1 MSPNLLQR
9 CCPWILLLAL
19 PAETLT
25 AADSFPPEG
34 TRPLPVRIESGAD
47 QLDLFIGKKR
57 FCRYVF
63 RDEQISRPYFAHLVA
78 PCGMQVTRRHPPVE
92 GEDATDHATFH
103 PGLWTGFGDIS
114 GHDYWRLKA
123 QVKHVKF
130 LEAPRAGPGWASF
143 TSSNDY
149 LSTDGETTI
158 CREQFTFILLVRETG
173 YLVLW
178 ESTFSAVGK
187 EAVFG
192 DQEEMGL
199 GVRVA
204 TPLAV
209 TNGGRIVDSEGRL
222 NGKGVWGRQS
232 NWCDYHGRTGEFL
245 LGVTL
250 MPHPENFRSSWYHA
264 RDYGFVAAN
273 PFGRNAFT
281 RQEKSRLV
289 VPAGKPLRLRFAV
302 QFHSQ
307 PLAASEP
314 LPPVQQLVRA
324 REQGYRDYLKILHIG
339 SGVR

>member
-1 MSPNLLQR
+1 MFSIQIKCCFPMVVLLVM
-9 CCPWILLLAL
+9 LAERGTE
-19 PAETLT
+19 AG
-25 AADSFPPEG
+25 DFPPEG

-47 QLDLFIGKKR
+47 QLDLFIGEKR

-63 RDEQISRPYFAHLVA
+63 HDEQISRPYFAHLVA
-78 PCGMQVTRRHPPVE
+78 PCGTQVTRRHPPVE

-158 CREQFTFILLVRETG
+158 CREEFTFILLVRETG

-209 TNGGRIVDSEGRL
+209 AHGGRIVDSEGRL
-222 NGKGVWGRQS
+222 NGKGVWGKQS
-232 NWCDYHGRTGEFL
+232 NWCDYHGRTGDFL

-250 MPHPENFRSSWYHA
+250 MPDPANFRPSWYHA

-307 PLAASEP
+307 PLAATEP

-324 REQGYRDYLKILHIG
+324 RERGYRDYLKILHIG

>member
-1 MSPNLLQR
+1 MFSIQIKCCFPMVVLLVM
-9 CCPWILLLAL
+9 LAERGTE
-19 PAETLT
+19 AG
-25 AADSFPPEG
+25 DFPPEG
-34 TRPLPVRIESGAD
+34 TRPLPVQIESGAD
-47 QLDLFIGKKR
+47 QLDLFIGEKR

-63 RDEQISRPYFAHLVA
+63 HDEQISRPYFAHLVA
-78 PCGMQVTRRHPPVE
+78 PCGTQVTRRHPPVE

-143 TSSNDY
+143 TASNDY
-149 LSTDGETTI
+149 LAMDGTTTV
-158 CREQFTFILLVRETG
+158 CHERFTFVVLVRETG

-178 ESTFSAVGK
+178 ESTFSAAGK
-187 EAVFG
+187 VAVFG

-209 TNGGRIVDSEGRL
+209 ENGGRIVDSLGRVD
-222 NGKGVWGRQS
+222 GKEIWGRQS
-232 NWCDYHGRTGEFL
+232 NWCDYHGRTGDFL

-250 MPHPENFRSSWYHA
+250 MPDPANFRPSWYHA

-281 RQEKSRLV
+281 KQEKSRLV

-314 LPPVQQLVRA
+314 LPSVQQLVRA
-324 REQGYRDYLKILHIG
+324 RERGYRDYLKILHIG